1 MATEPQP
8 QADLLPTQVLGR
20 RTVAIIVDSIILLA
34 IWALI
39 ALATGGVDNGDNG
52 VRFETKTGGTL
63 LFLLVFFLYF
73 TLLEGGPGK
82 TAGKVL
88 LGIRVTNAE
97 GGRAGFGRAAVRT
110 LLRIIDVLPFCYGVG
125 WISAMA
131 TGDERARPPRGPG
144 RVDVRRALALTL
156 PKRHEIKRIALTDP
170 TDLDLPF
177 ATWSLAKLADYLVA
191 EGVVT
196 DISHEGLRQL
206 LREEGVRF
214 QAVRSWKRS
223 NDPDFEAKR
232 DRIVE
237 LYALAEAGEAVV
249 ICLDEFGP
257 LNLQPQPG
265 GKGWAPRAKPKRIR
279 ATYTRPHGVRH
290 LISAYDVGADRLYGH
305 VKQRKG
311 RVEFL
316 TFCRYVRGL
325 YPPEIRLHFVLDNF
339 SPHKGDQVRA
349 WAAANNVELAYTP
362 FYASWLNRIE
372 AQFRALRYFTLAG
385 TDHPDHATQAR
396 LIRRYIAWRNRNT
409 DNPRLRALPSSG
421 RDAAR

>member
-1 MATEPQP
+1 MRAG
-8 QADLLPTQVLGR
+8 GR
-20 RTVAIIVDSIILLA
+20 RRS
-34 IWALI
+34 
-39 ALATGGVDNGDNG
+39 
-52 VRFETKTGGTL
+52 RC
-63 LFLLVFFLYF
+63 
-73 TLLEGGPGK
+73 P
-82 TAGKVL
+82 
-88 LGIRVTNAE
+88 
-97 GGRAGFGRAAVRT
+97 
-110 LLRIIDVLPFCYGVG
+110 
-125 WISAMA
+125 SA
-131 TGDERARPPRGPG
+131 
-144 RVDVRRALALTL
+144 
-156 PKRHEIKRIALTDP
+156 KRSSGSRSVDP
-170 TDLDLPF
+170 TDLDQPF
-177 ATWSLAKLADYLVA
+177 ATWSLSKLADYLVA

-214 QAVRSWKRS
+214 QAVRTWKRS

-305 VKQRKG
+305 VKRARAASSSSRSAATSAASTRPRSGCTSCWTTSARTRARPSAPG
-311 RVEFL
+311 RP
-316 TFCRYVRGL
+316 T
-325 YPPEIRLHFVLDNF
+325 
-339 SPHKGDQVRA
+339 
-349 WAAANNVELAYTP
+349 NNVELAYTP

-396 LIRRYIAWRNRNT
+396 LIRRYIAWRNRNPT
-409 DNPRLRALPSSG
+409 DAKLRRLINTANV
-421 RDAAR
+421 A

>member
-1 MATEPQP
+1 MA
-8 QADLLPTQVLGR
+8 
-20 RTVAIIVDSIILLA
+20 
-34 IWALI
+34 
-39 ALATGGVDNGDNG
+39 
-52 VRFETKTGGTL
+52 VR
-63 LFLLVFFLYF
+63 
-73 TLLEGGPGK
+73 
-82 TAGKVL
+82 VL
-88 LGIRVTNAE
+88 LREITNDE
-97 GGRAGFGRAAVRT
+97 GNR
-110 LLRIIDVLPFCYGVG
+110 LLRIVRRTSGSVVRWRRAQIVLLAAQG
-125 WISAMA
+125 MA
-131 TGDERARPPRGPG
+131 PPRISEVVFTDPDTVRDVIHNFNRDGFDALYPRYAGG
-144 RVDVRRALALTL
+144 RPQTFTL
-156 PKRHEIKRIALTDP
+156 PKRQEIKRIALSDP
-170 TDLDLPF
+170 TDLDQPF
-177 ATWSLAKLADYLVA
+177 ATWSLSKLADYLVA

-196 DISHEGLRQL
+196 DISHEGLRGL

-214 QAVRSWKRS
+214 QAVRTWKRS

-232 DRIVE
+232 DRIME
-237 LYALAEAGEAVV
+237 LYALAETGQAVV

-305 VKQRKG
+305 VKTRKS

-316 TFCRYVRGL
+316 AFCRYIRSL

-339 SPHKGDQVRA
+339 SPHKGETVRA
-349 WAAANNVELAYTP
+349 WAAASNIELAYTP

-396 LIRRYIAWRNRNT
+396 LIRRYIAWRNRNPT
-409 DNPRLRALPSSG
+409 DAKLRRLINTANV
-421 RDAAR
+421 A

>member
-131 TGDERARPPRGPG
+131 TGDERRGRLG
-144 RVDVRRALALTL
+144 DLAGST
-156 PKRHEIKRIALTDP
+156 
-170 TDLDLPF
+170 
-177 ATWSLAKLADYLVA
+177 YV
-191 EGVVT
+191 
-196 DISHEGLRQL
+196 
-206 LREEGVRF
+206 
-214 QAVRSWKRS
+214 VRS
-223 NDPDFEAKR
+223 
-232 DRIVE
+232 
-237 LYALAEAGEAVV
+237 
-249 ICLDEFGP
+249 
-257 LNLQPQPG
+257 
-265 GKGWAPRAKPKRIR
+265 
-279 ATYTRPHGVRH
+279 
-290 LISAYDVGADRLYGH
+290 
-305 VKQRKG
+305 
-311 RVEFL
+311 
-316 TFCRYVRGL
+316 
-325 YPPEIRLHFVLDNF
+325 
-339 SPHKGDQVRA
+339 
-349 WAAANNVELAYTP
+349 
-362 FYASWLNRIE
+362 
-372 AQFRALRYFTLAG
+372 
-385 TDHPDHATQAR
+385 
-396 LIRRYIAWRNRNT
+396 
-409 DNPRLRALPSSG
+409 PS
-421 RDAAR
+421 